1 MNTPGQIVRLSR
13 FATCRFWGRACG
25 KSAYSSTLSHS
36 FDRILVAAGCH
47 ASLPDGTPEPQRNFA
62 GSVEPSA
69 GWGRRGGRLQG
80 RQRHRRA
87 PESTGFRFGFES
99 ILGAGGAVVSSLPR
113 QRRSED
119 CQVPSR
125 RLCLSLRHGAAG
137 PEWRWAPRGSSL
149 TLGQRLEQSNAC
161 GFRSFAGKTGSKSE
175 PTHSVLRARRA
186 IRETPSPRPAAFVT
200 PRATDARSRLE
211 AGL

>member
-1 MNTPGQIVRLSR
+1 MNTLGQIVRLSR
-13 FATCRFWGRACG
+13 FATAHFWSPSCG

-47 ASLPDGTPEPQRNFA
+47 ASLLDGTPEPQRNFA
-62 GSVEPSA
+62 RSVEPSA

-80 RQRHRRA
+80 RQRRRRV
-87 PESTGFRFGFES
+87 PESTSFRFRLES
-99 ILGAGGAVVSSLPR
+99 ILGAGGAVAPSLPR

-137 PEWRWAPRGSSL
+137 PEWRWAPRGSIL

-161 GFRSFAGKTGSKSE
+161 GFRSFARRTGSKSE
-175 PTHSVLRARRA
+175 PSHSVLRAPRA
-186 IRETPSPRPAAFVT
+186 IRETPSLRPAAFVT
-200 PRATDARSRLE
+200 LRATIAHSHLE